1 MQDDRNSTDKNKQQS
16 NAERALP
23 LIDYRAS
30 HAAARAYLGNETN
43 TSVYSQERRRSE
55 ITLQL
60 TTCLMQMGRAL
71 DQMEND
77 LDKNREMDQAFS
89 TAADLIGKG
98 QAQWLLDRLREWQ
111 TAKSGPKNDPAK
123 STTPGPTLLDSQL
136 QITALTEQALRNDQR
151 INNLKAQLGIHNT
164 NPSAPERTLS
174 VAGYAPIIFSPLAKL
189 AQVGVEK
196 ANGGT
201 RSERLQQVVALGMAL
216 DDRSALLSRLAGL
229 IISAQIEADRDGNQT
244 LGRLASDLQKHLAGQ
259 TIGSGSDK

>member
-1 MQDDRNSTDKNKQQS
+1 
-16 NAERALP
+16 
-23 LIDYRAS
+23 
-30 HAAARAYLGNETN
+30 
-43 TSVYSQERRRSE
+43 
-55 ITLQL
+55 
-60 TTCLMQMGRAL
+60 
-71 DQMEND
+71 
-77 LDKNREMDQAFS
+77 MDQAFS

-111 TAKSGPKNDPAK
+111 SAKSCPGNATAKATKTN
-123 STTPGPTLLDSQL
+123 TTLLDAQV

-229 IISAQIEADRDGNQT
+229 IISARIEADRDDNQT

-259 TIGSGSDK
+259 TIGPGSDK